1 MSNAG
6 LEALDHSVQIAH
18 EWINELDERLG
29 WNDRHRSYRLLRAV
43 LQVLRDCLPVAEAAH
58 FSAQLP
64 IMLRGVFFEHWQP
77 ASERQRH
84 WDIDHFF
91 AGIDAFFRQDPIENV
106 DEAVVKVF
114 RVIGNRV
121 SSGEVAHIAGCL
133 PQEIRALW
141 RPD

>member
-6 LEALDHSVQIAH
+6 LETLDHSVQIAH
-18 EWINELDERLG
+18 EWINELDDELG

-43 LQVLRDCLPVAEAAH
+43 LQVLRDCLPVAEVAH

-64 IMLRGVFFEHWQP
+64 IVLRGIFFEHWQP
-77 ASERQRH
+77 ASERPRH

-91 AGIDAFFRQDPIENV
+91 ASIDAFFRQDPIENV
-106 DEAVVKVF
+106 DEAVAKAF

-141 RPD
+141 LPT